1 MKDHPLLQQSS
12 STTRITLRSPNA
24 TGFHQPPSKDFSVF
38 KLQKEIKEIKL
49 SGDSL
54 KDLEIFWDAILRAFT
69 NLCQC
74 NQTYP
79 YYRDLD
85 PSFTF
90 FAHFVDSIKPPR
102 FLPVDHEQAKR
113 NYRSFGDA
121 LRIFLNS
128 GTSILES
135 SSPKAYLKLLS
146 FCNIQDGFELLHDIT
161 FSLSPQLAG
170 DYHDYR
176 VDIEAL
182 QIISGEYI
190 SKFYQRVLKLFTEIE
205 LSNIRNGNM
214 ALLAYRFISLLHS
227 TKCPTITGLLTSYW
241 KDIAK
246 HRRNPNHLTMSSPWT
261 FKDVYDDLVSSDI
274 TTLQCTV
281 DMNTTPLPFAA
292 RSSTLP
298 LSANNTTR
306 QSNNPSTPRSTT
318 IGIHR
323 TRDGRKFVSHNNNL
337 LSSARKPSC
346 LL

>member
-74 NQTYP
+74 NQAYP

-190 SKFYQRVLKLFTEIE
+190 SKFYQRVLKLSTEIQ
-205 LSNIRNGNM
+205 LSNIHNGNM
-214 ALLAYRFISLLHS
+214 ALLAYRFISLLRS

-246 HRRNPNHLTMSSPWT
+246 H
-261 FKDVYDDLVSSDI
+261 
-274 TTLQCTV
+274 
-281 DMNTTPLPFAA
+281 
-292 RSSTLP
+292 
-298 LSANNTTR
+298 
-306 QSNNPSTPRSTT
+306 
-318 IGIHR
+318 
-323 TRDGRKFVSHNNNL
+323 
-337 LSSARKPSC
+337 
-346 LL
+346 